1 MFRILSAS
9 KDSYVTNKIIGN
21 SFRATDANV
30 GQAASIDIFKLYA
43 ESISGSDSSPIELSR
58 GLVKFNLNPLRVLTS
73 SILDIG
79 HPSFK
84 CTLKMFD
91 VYGGQT
97 CPSNFKLIVYP
108 LSRSFDEGMGR
119 NIVSFSDLDSCNF
132 ITASISGNSAIPW
145 TYPGANKIG
154 LLNTTNDDID
164 IISSGNLN
172 DGNGIV
178 DLWRQQTFSTGEED
192 LSVDITTIISG
203 VMKGLIPDHG
213 FRISYSGSQETDK
226 VTRFVKRFAS
236 TQTSDYSN
244 RPRIE
249 VLYNDTIQDHHRSFF
264 FNLSGSLFLNNY
276 HRGSYSN
283 IVSGAWARKIT
294 GNNSLILRLRTGS
307 WSRGTFFEKI
317 ITASQHKVGDNFIT
331 GIYSASFAVSQFT
344 SSNSGEIRQKSA
356 LENEI
361 KNAGSA
367 TFTEIWESLDGIV
380 GYLTSSFVIN
390 SVNRTSFS
398 NQSARL
404 IVNIT
409 NMQPQYRNTDIVKF
423 RVFAENI
430 DRPVRYKKLPFVTPS
445 EILTS
450 LFYRVRDVDSGDV
463 IIPFETENGGTLC
476 STDSNGMY
484 FTCYMDSLFKG
495 RLYTFDFMVIDSG
508 VNQIFTDVAAH
519 FRVV

>member
-1 MFRILSAS
+1 
-9 KDSYVTNKIIGN
+9 
-21 SFRATDANV
+21 
-30 GQAASIDIFKLYA
+30 
-43 ESISGSDSSPIELSR
+43 
-58 GLVKFNLNPLRVLTS
+58 
-73 SILDIG
+73 
-79 HPSFK
+79 
-84 CTLKMFD
+84 MFD

-317 ITASQHKVGDNFIT
+317 ITASQHKVGDNFIA